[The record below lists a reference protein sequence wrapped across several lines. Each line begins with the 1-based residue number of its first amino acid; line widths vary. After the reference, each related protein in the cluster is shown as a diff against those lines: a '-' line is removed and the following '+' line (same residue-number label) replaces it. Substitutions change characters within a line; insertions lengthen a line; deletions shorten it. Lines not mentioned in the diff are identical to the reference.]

1 MRNWL
6 IAAVIAGA
14 LGQQVAI
21 AQVTY
26 PPADTSAIAA
36 QAAQADQNAAAA
48 QVTANNAL
56 TQANTTAAD
65 MLTGADRQQ
74 AVRIQVTPDA
84 NGRAVFVYPKA
95 YVAGTKPAVTTTAE
109 TPNGA
114 AYRNDASVEENSATN
129 TQVVIIVQRVPKTLT
144 VTILGAVLNI
154 ISPVTTP
161 VWINVLVR
169 SPV

>member
-1 MRNWL
+1 MTRTIAML
-6 IAAVIAGA
+6 MLAAVTAQA
-14 LGQQVAI
+14 AY

-26 PPADTSAIAA
+26 PPADTAGIAS
-36 QAAQADQNAAAA
+36 QAAQAEQTANAAMLKADAA
-48 QVTANNAL
+48 VADGLTSAN
-56 TQANTTAAD
+56 
-65 MLTGADRQQ
+65 RQQ
-74 AVRIQVTPDA
+74 ALRIQVTPDA
-84 NGRAVFVYPKA
+84 NGRAVFVYPMP

-144 VTILGAVLNI
+144 VTLLGAVLNLI
-154 ISPVTTP
+154 APVTTP

-169 SPV
+169 APV